1 MKTEID
7 IEVRNSPSGN
17 VEYWAYIDVTH
28 FSIWSLVHVLPLID
42 WAEPAMLEYVEGEPP
57 MRIFPDLNLAVK
69 KDNSWDE
76 TYPNLRVRSMN
87 VTIVEGYLPGE
98 DNMRIPEV
106 DGFETT
112 WVPSDG
118 VLMVKAIPGY
128 YFTENTEDDYDD
140 GRVERVQ
147 VHHFVETAEA
157 TATLADFE
165 AALRQVEFQTE
176 SLGLEDRVIEL
187 KATELLSIDDVSRIA
202 WVTVKNTP
210 DPPQVL
216 PSPSVGL
223 KIEKAPLSALDHDV
237 EVVHPD
243 NRRLFRGRVWLEPMA
258 TNDII
263 MYSRDAQMSRSSPI
277 TVTLDQASRSW
288 IVDGAGTAA
297 EYTKIFRVRIS
308 GVLIQ
313 PQSLLSP
320 WFLHESPSGLVVLML
335 TLCAT
340 IRFFFCVI
348 RVSCTRTMGRWCVSR
363 VASTAPRGLR
373 LRTRTA

>member
-1 MKTEID
+1 M
-7 IEVRNSPSGN
+7 
-17 VEYWAYIDVTH
+17 
-28 FSIWSLVHVLPLID
+28 LPLID
-42 WAEPAMLEYVEGEPP
+42 WAEPAMPEYVEGEPP
-57 MRIFPDLNLAVK
+57 MRIFPDLDLAVK

-87 VTIVEGYLPGE
+87 VTIVEGYLLGE

-147 VHHFVETAEA
+147 VHQFVETAAA
-157 TATLADFE
+157 TATLAGFE

-216 PSPSVGL
+216 TSPSVGL

-243 NRRLFRGRVWLEPMA
+243 NRRIVRGRVWLEPMA

-263 MYSRDAQMSRSSPI
+263 MYSRDAQISRSSPI

-297 EYTKIFRVRIS
+297 EYTKIFRVRIP
-308 GVLIQ
+308 GALIQ
-313 PQSLLSP
+313 PKSLLSP
-320 WFLHESPSGLVVLML
+320 WLLHQSLPGLVALML
-335 TLCAT
+335 TICAT
-340 IRFFFCVI
+340 IRFFF
-348 RVSCTRTMGRWCVSR
+348 
-363 VASTAPRGLR
+363 A
-373 LRTRTA
+373 